1 MLSVHI
7 LTVIVAVAT
16 VTVNVQMAMVA
27 VAMFIVN
34 VLAVTVEISSL
45 SVNLLTTIVTTVVT
59 PLIVYPKLSV
69 HVNNKCCICN
79 AYYSRLTINVATAT
93 LSVTAADDMC
103 DPNAFVH
110 HVILIKN

>member
-1 MLSVHI
+1 MLTITVASVTLTVNVLTITVAVTMLSVHI

-34 VLAVTVEISSL
+34 VLTVTFEISSL
-45 SVNLLTTIVTTVVT
+45 ITIC
-59 PLIVYPKLSV
+59 
-69 HVNNKCCICN
+69 NKCYICN
-79 AYYSRLTINVATAT
+79 AYYSRLTKNVATAT
-93 LSVTAADDMC
+93 LGVTAADEMC

-110 HVILIKN
+110 HVILNKN